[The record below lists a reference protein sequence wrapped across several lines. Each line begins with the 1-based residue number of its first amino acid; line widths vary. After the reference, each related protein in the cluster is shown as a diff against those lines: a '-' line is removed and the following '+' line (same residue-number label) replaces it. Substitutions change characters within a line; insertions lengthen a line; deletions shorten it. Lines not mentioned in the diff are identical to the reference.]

1 MMNKKNSTLQLGAR
15 NLKYISHKDQV
26 LPLLAYFCISPDPLE
41 IQKQMISHL
50 KTLMCGYLEPEG
62 LEHGCTKKWQHP
74 PNLKKTTVSVKMSF
88 LGKMAIRLCSH
99 ALIFL
104 VPINHILGHSNEIS
118 FVFKFQVDL
127 EKHKNKLKM
136 EGPAPYV
143 K

>member
-1 MMNKKNSTLQLGAR
+1 MA
-15 NLKYISHKDQV
+15 
-26 LPLLAYFCISPDPLE
+26 A
-41 IQKQMISHL
+41 QKMATHS
-50 KTLMCGYLEPEG
+50 
-62 LEHGCTKKWQHP
+62 

-127 EKHKNKLKM
+127 EKHKKWKDMLVM
-136 EGPAPYV
+136 
-143 K
+143 